1 MVRKDQIEKL
11 QQYADTKDARIK
23 VFMTERGSI
32 DIKHGDEHWMSMANK
47 SNSFL
52 SLKRVKTQIDKCA
65 ERHKT
70 Q

>member
-23 VFMTERGSI
+23 VSMTERGSI
-32 DIKHGDEHWMSMANK
+32 DINHGDEHWMSMSNKAN
-47 SNSFL
+47 SYL

-70 Q
+70 E

>member
-11 QQYADTKDARIK
+11 QQYADTKDTMIK
-23 VFMTERGSI
+23 VSMTERGSI

-47 SNSFL
+47 ANSFL